1 MISTIIGT
9 TARTRHHYIPIVEAQ
24 AGMVLFAPADA
35 VGGGS
40 LLFSLPQGHALT
52 EDNLHQLRAHHVEY
66 IFVSEPDDR
75 PEEAIAVEN
84 GVVAGK
90 VLHIFHGADMADP
103 TTATL
108 FEQVL
113 AYRRA

>member
-1 MISTIIGT
+1 MSSTTI
-9 TARTRHHYIPIVEAQ
+9 RTRHHYIPIVEAQ

-35 VGGGS
+35 VGRGS
-40 LLFSLPQGHALT
+40 VVFSLPQGHTLT

-75 PEEAIAVEN
+75 SEETIAVEN
-84 GVVAGK
+84 AVIAGK

-103 TTATL
+103 TTAAL